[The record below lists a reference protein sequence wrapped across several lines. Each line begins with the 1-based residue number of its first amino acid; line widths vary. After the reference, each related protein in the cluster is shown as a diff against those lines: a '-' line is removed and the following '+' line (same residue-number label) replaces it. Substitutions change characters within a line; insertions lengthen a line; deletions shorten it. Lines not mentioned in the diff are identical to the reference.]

1 MLRTPITLIT
11 GPLGSGKTT
20 LLRHILAVQPGKIAI
35 VMNEFG
41 EIAIDTKVI
50 EGKNVRIAELGGG
63 CVCCSLLGEFEAAV
77 NEIIEKIA
85 PDRIVVETTGLAEPE
100 ALVFNIQETL
110 PQCRLDGVV
119 SVIDA
124 DMLIRFPELGHTT
137 RLQIEGADILLLN
150 KIDLIDPRQIEPLE
164 TKLREINPTATIIRT
179 ERCGIDPELLF
190 GIGRSPR
197 EIRSRVMMP
206 WAMRDISRGERK
218 IAPPEHRHQ
227 SEFEAFAFTS
237 GKIFSRDCFEA
248 FANGLSA
255 SLVRA
260 KGFIRFADGA
270 QLFNFVTGRWEL
282 EPFESDR
289 TEVVFIG
296 RNIAMEKET
305 ILRALDECTVKNDEA
320 SNDECRRNDYARM
333 TKDSRSDSAA
343 RFRSSSFGVDSS
355 FDIRISSFSPCL
367 TITSKNSELPISPLK
382 RRGATCQNCLATL
395 RTRRRM

>member
-20 LLRHILAVQPGKIAI
+20 LLRHILAMQPGKIAI

-85 PDRIVVETTGLAEPE
+85 PERIVVETTGLAEPE
-100 ALVFNIQETL
+100 ALAFNIQESL

-150 KIDLIDPRQIEPLE
+150 KVDLINPGQIEALE
-164 TKLREINPTATIIRT
+164 MKLREINPTAAIVRT
-179 ERCGIDPELLF
+179 ERCRIDPELLF
-190 GIGRSPR
+190 GIGR
-197 EIRSRVMMP
+197 
-206 WAMRDISRGERK
+206 ERK

-227 SEFEAFAFTS
+227 PEFESFAFTS
-237 GKIFSRDCFEA
+237 GKTFSRDCFED
-248 FANGLSA
+248 FANRLPA
-255 SLVRA
+255 SVVRA
-260 KGFIRFADGA
+260 KGFIRFADGG
-270 QLFNFVTGRWEL
+270 QLFNFVAGRWEL
-282 EPFESDR
+282 EPFEAER
-289 TEVVFIG
+289 TELVFIG
-296 RNIAMEKET
+296 RNIGTEKQSIFCT
-305 ILRALDECTVKNDEA
+305 LGECAAENDET
-320 SNDECRRNDYARM
+320 RM
-333 TKDSRSDSAA
+333 TNVEGMTK
-343 RFRSSSFGVDSS
+343 
-355 FDIRISSFSPCL
+355 P
-367 TITSKNSELPISPLK
+367 E
-382 RRGATCQNCLATL
+382 
-395 RTRRRM
+395 